1 MIILSAESI
10 CINILRDIGKILKKG
25 FVADKII
32 IQVSAEVAAI
42 LKGDELLNNL
52 GSELKGKFVIEI
64 IKGLN
69 PQSYY
74 LLQG

>member
-1 MIILSAESI
+1 M
-10 CINILRDIGKILKKG
+10 RDIGKILKKG

-42 LKGDELLNNL
+42 LKGDELLNTL
-52 GSELKGKFVIEI
+52 GAELKGKFVIEI

>member
-1 MIILSAESI
+1 M
-10 CINILRDIGKILKKG
+10 
-25 FVADKII
+25 ADKII

-42 LKGDELLNNL
+42 LKGDELLNTL
-52 GSELKGKFVIEI
+52 GAELKGKFVIEI